1 MGYVPEKL
9 EEIKEIFRRNEA
21 VMKILN
27 FGFLNID
34 YVYKVPHIITRGET
48 MRSLGREIYVG
59 GKGLNQ
65 SVAMARAGLKVWHA
79 GAVGPDGEM
88 LVAFSKIGCRQKN

>member
-1 MGYVPEKL
+1 
-9 EEIKEIFRRNEA
+9 
-21 VMKILN
+21 
-27 FGFLNID
+27 
-34 YVYKVPHIITRGET
+34 

-88 LVAFSKIGCRQKN
+88 LVTFSKIGCRQKN